1 MEEVRERIKELVRE
15 SGVAANSF
23 GKTVGIDP
31 SNFSRKMRG
40 EQSITRKDID
50 KISSAIGVSKTW
62 LMDGSGEKYIKEE
75 ASAQIGTCAGVPYYD
90 MDFALGFGDLLG
102 EKNPAQ
108 VRYIS
113 IPGYE
118 AADMWVRTSGDA
130 MSPTINNGDII
141 ALKEVSDWR
150 VFMPMNEIYA
160 VETTNDL
167 RTIKVIRV
175 GKDPE
180 HLTLHSHNEDYE
192 DQEVLKS
199 SIKKVYKVL
208 GRLSIRSL

>member
-1 MEEVRERIKELVRE
+1 MEGVRERIKELVRE

-23 GKTVGIDP
+23 GKSVGIDP

-50 KISSAIGVSKTW
+50 KISSAIGVSKAW
-62 LMDGSGEKYIKEE
+62 LLDGSGEKYIKEE
-75 ASAQIGTCAGVPYYD
+75 ASTQIGDCVGVPYYD
-90 MDFALGFGDLLG
+90 IDFALGCGDLLG
-102 EKNPAQ
+102 EKHSAQ

-141 ALKEVSDWR
+141 ALKEVSDWK

-160 VETTNDL
+160 IETTNDL

-175 GKDPE
+175 GNDPE
-180 HLTLHSHNEDYE
+180 HFTLHSHNEDYE

-208 GRLSIRSL
+208 GRLSIHTL

>member
-1 MEEVRERIKELVRE
+1 MAWQQTRLERL
-15 SGVAANSF
+15 SGLTPQTFQERCAVNSQLLAR
-23 GKTVGIDP
+23 TLI
-31 SNFSRKMRG
+31 
-40 EQSITRKDID
+40 
-50 KISSAIGVSKTW
+50 KISSAIGVSKAW
-62 LMDGSGEKYIKEE
+62 LLNGSGEKYVKEE
-75 ASAQIGTCAGVPYYD
+75 ASDQIGACTGVPYYD
-90 MDFALGFGDLLG
+90 VDFALGFGDLLG
-102 EKNPAQ
+102 EKHSAQ

-141 ALKEVSDWR
+141 ALKEVSDWK

-160 VETTNDL
+160 IETTNDL

-199 SIKKVYKVL
+199 SIKKIYKVL
-208 GRLSIRSL
+208 GRLSIRTL